1 MTTFEPAQALIRFV
15 TTLVE
20 RSLQE
25 NENAPVDRPETA
37 ALPARLTT
45 TDNSVRSQQIANP
58 EE

>member
-25 NENAPVDRPETA
+25 NENAPVDRTETQGH
-37 ALPARLTT
+37 PARLTN
-45 TDNSVRSQQIANP
+45 NSLRSQQDANP